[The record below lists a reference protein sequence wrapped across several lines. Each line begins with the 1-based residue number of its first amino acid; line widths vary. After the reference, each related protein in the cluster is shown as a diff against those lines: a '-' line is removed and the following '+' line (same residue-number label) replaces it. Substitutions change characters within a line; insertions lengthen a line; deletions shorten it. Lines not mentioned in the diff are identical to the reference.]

1 MISPG
6 NISEKG
12 TPGRALAT
20 IGGFG
25 LLEIAVNQGQADEIL
40 NLRVGDQ
47 VAVERMNKERKK
59 RV

>member
-25 LLEIAVNQGQADEIL
+25 LLEIAVNQGQAD
-40 NLRVGDQ
+40 
-47 VAVERMNKERKK
+47 
-59 RV
+59 